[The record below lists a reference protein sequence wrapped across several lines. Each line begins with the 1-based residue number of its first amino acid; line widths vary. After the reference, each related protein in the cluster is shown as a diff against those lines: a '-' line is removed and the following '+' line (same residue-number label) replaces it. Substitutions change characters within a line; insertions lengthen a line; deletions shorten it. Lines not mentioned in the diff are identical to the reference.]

1 MVELGSTVEWRRV
14 VDVSSARVVG
24 SCHAVI
30 GVSER
35 HHPPAT
41 DRVTDSLRFV
51 FSLWFAQS
59 SGRATALATVAATVP
74 ARGTVFIENDGH
86 FGPLEGA

>member
-41 DRVTDSLRFV
+41 DRVTRFTSV
-51 FSLWFAQS
+51 CSHSGYAQS